1 MTVPRQSPGRLYLLA
16 RRAAIVLGLEMPAR
30 AMVRAARR
38 SRGRLAVALA
48 PPAAIG
54 AERAPTPSA
63 PAEPQ
68 LSDAERNAIA
78 RDRLDNAN
86 IRLLISFALHSD
98 SNCIDVGAHEGTVLA
113 EILRSAP
120 NGRHIA
126 YEPIPDL
133 AARLRSRFHNVD
145 VREAAL
151 SNAEGETTFVYVPE
165 APAYSGLRER
175 AYPHDVETTT
185 LTVHT
190 ERLDEAL
197 PPDYH
202 VDFIKI
208 DVEGAEALV
217 LEGALGVIRRDHP
230 IIVFEHGLG
239 GADHYG
245 TTPQRVFELLTAE
258 ADLRLFDLDGNGPY
272 SLAQFEDEFAR
283 GQRWNYVARP

>member
-1 MTVPRQSPGRLYLLA
+1 MTAPRQSPGPLYLMA
-16 RRAAIVLGLEMPAR
+16 RRAAISLGLEVPAR
-30 AMVRAARR
+30 AMVGAARR
-38 SRGRLAVALA
+38 SRARLAVALA
-48 PPAAIG
+48 PRPPVVTDPAL
-54 AERAPTPSA
+54 TPSA
-63 PAEPQ
+63 PQAPQ

-78 RDRLDNAN
+78 RDLLDNAN

-120 NGRHIA
+120 DGRHIA
-126 YEPIPDL
+126 FEPIPDL
-133 AARLRSRFHNVD
+133 AARLRSRFQNVE
-145 VREAAL
+145 VRESAL
-151 SNAEGETTFVYVPE
+151 SNAEGDTTFVYVRD

-175 AYPHDVETTT
+175 AYPHDVEKTT

-190 ERLDEAL
+190 ERLDETL

-217 LEGALGVIRRDHP
+217 LEGALNVIRRDQP

-245 TTPQRVFELLTAE
+245 VTPRRVYELLTSE
-258 ADLRLFDLDGNGPY
+258 ANLRVFDLDGNGPY

-283 GQRWNYVARP
+283 AERWNYVARP